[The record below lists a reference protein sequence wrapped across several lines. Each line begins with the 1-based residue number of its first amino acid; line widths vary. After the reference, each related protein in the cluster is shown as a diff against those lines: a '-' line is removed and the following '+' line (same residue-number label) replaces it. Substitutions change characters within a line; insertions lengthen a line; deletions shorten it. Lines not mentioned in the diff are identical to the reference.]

1 MVRVGVSGSTVLSE
15 SDRLDE
21 LFWDGIDH
29 VEVGDL
35 SASTDLDTLLTH
47 ARQQSISVG
56 FHSPLFKGGSKYD
69 LLTQVQQS
77 PEQAWHQ
84 LEEELGIAQDNQVE
98 YVLVHFPYFPLA
110 SEDYP
115 IPQIEV
121 GLNRLRSL
129 QASYGTK
136 VLCEPKLGIR
146 RDPGGIGILKFYP
159 VDQWR
164 EFGVLMCWD
173 MGDYLLASETLE
185 ECLVELRRWRDVID
199 ALHVHNVKVTSEK
212 YYWVPVHPSYEDS
225 EDFFT
230 IKPLLSE
237 IKEMNALLV
246 WEHTPHFTPDHG
258 FVLEGLQWV
267 KGILGLASDNV
278 G

>member
-15 SDRLDE
+15 SERIDE

-29 VEVGDL
+29 IEVGEL
-35 SASTDLDTLLTH
+35 SAATDLETLLTR
-47 ARQQSISVG
+47 ARQQSIGVG

-69 LLTQVQQS
+69 LLTQVQHS
-77 PEQAWHQ
+77 PAQAWRQ

-110 SEDYP
+110 SADCP
-115 IPQIEV
+115 IPRMEA

-136 VLCEPKLGIR
+136 VLCEPKLGIGR
-146 RDPGGIGILKFYP
+146 NPGGIDILKCYP
-159 VDQWR
+159 VERWR
-164 EFGVLMCWD
+164 EFGILMCWD
-173 MGDYLLASETLE
+173 MGDYLLASKTLE

-199 ALHVHNVKVTSEK
+199 VFHVHNVKVTSEK
-212 YYWVPVHPSYEDS
+212 YYWVPVHPSHEES

-230 IKPLLSE
+230 IKPLLTE
-237 IKEMNALLV
+237 MKEMDALLV
-246 WEHTPHFTPDHG
+246 WEHTPHFTPDHS
-258 FVLEGLQWV
+258 FVLEGFQWARE
-267 KGILGLASDNV
+267 ILGLADNS